1 MGASNLKA
9 GKTPGQQQGRTT
21 VGAGGR
27 TAGLERQRLR
37 QAAHLP
43 ERYAVRQVDGEQVL
57 VCLEAPNLNVHI
69 DPELSLSASVAR
81 KSPPGTIFLDG
92 VAQCE
97 PFMDHERKVYNLDH
111 HEGCVRAFT
120 MATCEQA
127 LIMHLKGLD
136 LRGQQWHIFAN
147 EPDLDTILAIWI
159 LLNHLRL
166 EERDGIQ
173 RRVLFALVRLE
184 GVIDALGL
192 EMKELAALP
201 PELLRR
207 LQRLIDFLRADE
219 ISLKKEGLWED
230 TDMLQYTVK
239 VLHRLDQVLYK
250 ASHFTDYKGIEE
262 LACVQINQ
270 QRLAVAVKSDQGI
283 YEIEPYLN
291 KLYGGRLAVVFLKKG
306 PGAYTVRKMDLFMPV
321 ELEAV
326 YDKLNF
332 IDPAVRCRTRTNKWG
347 GSGEIGGSPRE
358 SGTRLNAQQIVEACK
373 QVMNRPT
380 VLAMTYRFLLVTA
393 LAAAMAVSAY
403 EIGLTWNPARWFSI
417 EATGRFWQ
425 MPVFGFGTT
434 LLLLC
439 GLGLIVAAR
448 GRTWQFG
455 LAVPCGSSGI
465 WLLPLALAA
474 GAAGGVWAPA
484 DAFETLDG
492 GGVVLLAA
500 IMPLALEGLFRG
512 LIHGLLAQSARI
524 QRDDSPWFI
533 SWPALGSSILYTGML
548 AALTF
553 TSLGYFRLPLNSFN
567 LARVV
572 TGSVVFAI
580 VTAMVRERFQ
590 SLLPAVLVHAAAVAA
605 GLGVNLFL
613 AAIG

>member
-1 MGASNLKA
+1 LKIDKTAS
-9 GKTPGQQQGRTT
+9 QQQGRTA
-21 VGAGGR
+21 VGSGER
-27 TAGLERQRLR
+27 TAGLDRQRLR
-37 QAAHLP
+37 PGGNLP
-43 ERYAVRQVDGEQVL
+43 ERYAIRKVEGEQVL

-97 PFMDHERKVYNLDH
+97 PFMDHERKVYNFDH

-127 LIMHLKGLD
+127 LIMHMKGLD

-173 RRVLFALVRLE
+173 RRTLFALVRLE

-201 PELLRR
+201 PELLRK

-219 ISLKKEGLWED
+219 IALKKDGLWEE
-230 TDMLQYTVK
+230 TDMLQYAVK
-239 VLHRLDQVLYK
+239 VLHKLDQVLYK
-250 ASHFTDYKGIEE
+250 ASDFADYKGIEE

-283 YEIEPYLN
+283 YEIEPHLN
-291 KLYGGRLAVVFLKKG
+291 KLYGGRLGVVFLKKG

-321 ELEAV
+321 DLQEV
-326 YDKLNF
+326 YDWLNF
-332 IDPAVRCRTRTNKWG
+332 IDPAVRCRARNKWG

-358 SGTRLNAQQIVEACK
+358 SGTHLSAQQIVEACRHA
-373 QVMNRPT
+373 MNRPT
-380 VLAMTYRFLLVTA
+380 LLTMAYRFLLVAALTA
-393 LAAAMAVSAY
+393 AIAVSAH
-403 EIGLTWNPARWFSI
+403 EISLTWQPARWLSVK
-417 EATGRFWQ
+417 AAGQFWQ
-425 MPVFGFGTT
+425 TPVFGFAAA
-434 LLLLC
+434 LLVLSV
-439 GLGLIVAAR
+439 LGLLVAAR
-448 GRTWQFG
+448 GRSWQFG
-455 LAVPCGSSGI
+455 LALPCEPSGV
-465 WLLPLALAA
+465 WLLPLALVS

-484 DAFETLDG
+484 DAIAKLDG
-492 GGVVLLAA
+492 GGIVILAGLV
-500 IMPLALEGLFRG
+500 PLAMECLFRG
-512 LIHGLLAQSARI
+512 LAHGLLAQSARI
-524 QRDDSPWFI
+524 QRADGPWFI
-533 SWPALGSSILYTGML
+533 SWPALGSAVLYTGMMTAL
-548 AALTF
+548 AF
-553 TSLGYFRLPLNSFN
+553 TSLGCCSQPMNSFN

-572 TGSVVFAI
+572 TGSAVFAI
-580 VTAMVRERFQ
+580 VTAMIRERFQ
-590 SLLPAVLVHAAAVAA
+590 SLLPTVLVHAVAVAA
-605 GLGVNLFL
+605 ALGVNLLL
-613 AAIG
+613 AAFQ

>member
-1 MGASNLKA
+1 M
-9 GKTPGQQQGRTT
+9 
-21 VGAGGR
+21 
-27 TAGLERQRLR
+27 ERQRLR
-37 QAAHLP
+37 QVANLP
-43 ERYAVRQVDGEQVL
+43 ERYSIRQVEGEQVL

-127 LIMHLKGLD
+127 LIMHMKGLD

-166 EERDGIQ
+166 EESDGIQ
-173 RRVLFALVRLE
+173 RRILFALVRLE

-201 PELLRR
+201 PELLRK
-207 LQRLIDFLRADE
+207 LQKLIDYLRADE
-219 ISLKKEGLWED
+219 ITLKKDGLWDE

-239 VLHRLDQVLYK
+239 VLHKLDQVLYK
-250 ASHFTDYKGIEE
+250 AGDFADYRGIEE

-270 QRLAVAVKSDQGI
+270 QRLAVAIKSDQGI
-283 YEIEPYLN
+283 YEIEPHLN
-291 KLYGGRLAVVFLKKG
+291 KLYGGRLGVVFLKKG
-306 PGAYTVRKMDLFMPV
+306 SGAYTVRKMDLFMPV
-321 ELEAV
+321 DLEDV
-326 YDKLNF
+326 YDRLNF
-332 IDPAVRCRTRTNKWG
+332 IDPAVRCRTRNNKWG

-358 SGTRLNAQQIVEACK
+358 SGTHLSAQQIVEACK

-380 VLAMTYRFLLVTA
+380 FLAMAYRFLLVAALTA
-393 LAAAMAVSAY
+393 AIVVSAH
-403 EIGLTWNPARWFSI
+403 EIGLSWHPARWLSI
-417 EATGRFWQ
+417 KATGQFWQ
-425 MPVFGFGTT
+425 APVFGFAAS
-434 LLLLC
+434 LLFFC
-439 GLGLIVAAR
+439 ILGLLVAAR
-448 GRTWQFG
+448 GRSWQFG
-455 LAVPCGSSGI
+455 LVMPCRPSGI
-465 WLLPLALAA
+465 WLLPLAIVA

-484 DAFETLDG
+484 DAFARLDRWG
-492 GGVVLLAA
+492 IVILAGV
-500 IMPLALEGLFRG
+500 MPPALEGLFRG
-512 LIHGLLAQSARI
+512 LAHGLLAQSARI
-524 QRDDSPWFI
+524 QRADSAWFI
-533 SWPALGSSILYTGML
+533 SWPALGSAILYAGVL
-548 AALTF
+548 AVLSF
-553 TSLGYFRLPLNSFN
+553 TSLGYFNLPLDSFH

-580 VTAMVRERFQ
+580 VTAMIRERFQ
-590 SLLPAVLVHAAAVAA
+590 SLLPAVLVHMFAVAA
-605 GLGVNLFL
+605 ALGINLFL
-613 AAIG
+613 VSFL